1 LIPRNPASREVP
13 AGARADAA
21 AAGAIP
27 SRLDGRLG
35 AGGLQGDDMR
45 LQGKVAIVTGA
56 ASGFGAE
63 IARQYAKEG
72 AKVALADINEAGA
85 KDVAGLFGAAA
96 IAVKCDVTQRAD
108 IDALV
113 AATLKA
119 FGGRLDIVVNNAGW
133 SHKNGPLL
141 DVDEAQFDKVYA
153 INVKSIFHM
162 THAVVPIL
170 RKQRSGVIVNIGST
184 AGIRPRP
191 GLTWYNSTKGAVNL
205 MSKSLAVELA
215 SDNIRV
221 NVICPVMGATGLLEQ
236 FMGMPDTPENRK
248 KFLATIPLGR
258 LSTPLDIARAAV
270 YLASDDAEFITGV
283 EFPVDGGRTV

>member
-1 LIPRNPASREVP
+1 
-13 AGARADAA
+13 
-21 AAGAIP
+21 
-27 SRLDGRLG
+27 
-35 AGGLQGDDMR
+35 MR

-72 AKVALADINEAGA
+72 ARVALADINEAGA
-85 KDVAGLFGAAA
+85 KDVAGPLGNDV
-96 IAVKCDVTQRAD
+96 IAVKCDVTRRAD

-113 AATLKA
+113 ATTVKA
-119 FGGRLDIVVNNAGW
+119 FGRLDVIVNNAGW

-141 DVDEAQFDKVYA
+141 DVDEAAFDKVYA

-170 RKQRSGVIVNIGST
+170 RKQKSGVIVNIGST

-215 SDNIRV
+215 PDNIRV
-221 NVICPVMGATGLLEQ
+221 NVICPVMGVTGLLEQ

-270 YLASDDAEFITGV
+270 FLASDDAEFITGV